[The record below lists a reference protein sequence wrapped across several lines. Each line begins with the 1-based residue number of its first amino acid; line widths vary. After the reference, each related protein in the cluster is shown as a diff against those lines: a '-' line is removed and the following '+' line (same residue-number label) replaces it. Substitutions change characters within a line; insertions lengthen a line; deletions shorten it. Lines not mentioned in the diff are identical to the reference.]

1 MQNEYIQLVLSNQ
14 QHPIQTHPEVIDH
27 PQLPTK
33 LLYSIDIQT
42 DIVKS

>member
-14 QHPIQTHPEVIDH
+14 HPNQAPAEVFGH

-33 LLYSIDIQT
+33 LLYSVDIQT
-42 DIVKS
+42 DIAKN